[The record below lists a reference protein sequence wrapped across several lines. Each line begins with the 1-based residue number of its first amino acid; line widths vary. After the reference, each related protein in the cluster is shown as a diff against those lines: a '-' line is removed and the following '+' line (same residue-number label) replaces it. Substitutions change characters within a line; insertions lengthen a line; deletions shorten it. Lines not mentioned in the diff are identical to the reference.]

1 MMCEKYTNERKKNL
15 LYCISFNY
23 IQQRKKIIDLWKIF
37 DPVHKTSC
45 VVHLDSVMGM
55 QCMQFQPIYEV
66 IES

>member
-1 MMCEKYTNERKKNL
+1 MMCEKYTNERKKSSCTVYRL
-15 LYCISFNY
+15 IIFNREKNY
-23 IQQRKKIIDLWKIF
+23 RPLKIF

-55 QCMQFQPIYEV
+55 QYMQFQPIYEV